1 MAFAQYYYDP
11 ALEFERALD
20 DDSREAGAMLTTAAL
35 ADNGPAAAAKAK
47 STEMITRSSSMGV
60 EPQPTQGCG
69 GRWFGDGLLKRR
81 ASTGSINGGSH
92 PGVPK

>member
-11 ALEFERALD
+11 ALEFERVLD
-20 DDSREAGAMLTTAAL
+20 DDSREAAVSSTAAL
-35 ADNGPAAAAKAK
+35 ADNCATK
-47 STEMITRSSSMGV
+47 SMNTESITRSSSMGG
-60 EPQPTQGCG
+60 EPQPAQGG
-69 GRWFGDGLLKRR
+69 GNRWFGDGLLKRR